1 MWPNNAFNNSGQFQ
15 QNFNP
20 EDLSAAPSLPSP
32 FAGATGA
39 NFFQQPNM
47 MQYEDINVDNSNGF
61 HSELPMINQAAFAQN
76 QFSNP
81 NPPVTSEGKRI
92 RANSPSSPQF
102 SPSQFISTNNSA
114 APSTPR
120 ATQINARAAELRE
133 KLMKQKREGRA
144 NSATPPVNGPL
155 KSTAPAEPASSMRPS
170 SKTPEVAASDER
182 ERREKEINDLISD
195 YSASKPT
202 TETRAKR
209 ETNSA
214 RPNDSALTKISIPT
228 AHFHDPSSETLS
240 QNVNGSTFVNDILAK
255 RGTRHASNGSMSEG
269 EIFDE
274 PLPKKFPPTEAKGN
288 PVNTK
293 LANTIDKSRK
303 SAEEQAARL
312 PSVRTQD
319 EELPPLT
326 RQPFPPPVPAP
337 APAQTPNPDP
347 PRHRDDR
354 RDENELRPEKSA
366 QMDHQHDRKPH
377 PEFDKRHYD
386 RKNSRDQN
394 DDHRR
399 NDHHDDQAREDV
411 KTIRE
416 SQPPKLSQILPY
428 EPDLRMW
435 LEKTGYHDLTYRS
448 KTLTRWEKLQ
458 ALEAQKAKLIAELQA
473 EDRGGSLY
481 ALRSLTPA
489 SLMQPPVMAKVES
502 PTTTSDPLRERIT
515 SNKRTYSEVQD
526 TPEEVNYGK
535 TPRIEDR
542 DSRRSKEEESDYR
555 RRQSP
560 SHYELSH
567 HPNGDRESRSHND
580 EGRHRGRSRS
590 RDREMSPGLRTYES
604 RPSQRDRSFDTG
616 SVEHRPYEVRGGYRG
631 KAFDPNY
638 RGRGRGRGRGD
649 WRGDESRSEA
659 GYGSR
664 ATIGKPYK
672 DPRGFDR
679 GGKGDTRYFIV
690 KSFNEENVVKCMQ
703 DSVWT
708 TQAQNGP
715 IFKEAFETCK
725 NVILVFSI
733 NKSRAFQG
741 YARMESLPGE
751 VEAPSW
757 QKAINWESAG
767 AFRVRW
773 LVICTTR
780 FQRIGHLKNPY
791 NDHQAVLIGKDG
803 QEIEEGCGRA
813 LVECIVEEVEQE
825 VQSERFADAGGG
837 YWGS

>member
-1 MWPNNAFNNSGQFQ
+1 M
-15 QNFNP
+15 
-20 EDLSAAPSLPSP
+20 
-32 FAGATGA
+32 
-39 NFFQQPNM
+39 
-47 MQYEDINVDNSNGF
+47 
-61 HSELPMINQAAFAQN
+61 
-76 QFSNP
+76 
-81 NPPVTSEGKRI
+81 

-102 SPSQFISTNNSA
+102 SPSQFNSTNNSA

-144 NSATPPVNGPL
+144 NSATPPVTGPL
-155 KSTAPAEPASSMRPS
+155 KSTAPAEPTSSMRQS
-170 SKTPEVAASDER
+170 SKTPEVAADER

-202 TETRAKR
+202 TETRGKR
-209 ETNSA
+209 ETNGSG
-214 RPNDSALTKISIPT
+214 PNDSVLTKISIPT
-228 AHFHDPSSETLS
+228 ANFHDSSSEILS
-240 QNVNGSTFVNDILAK
+240 QNVNGSTFVSDILAK

-274 PLPKKFPPTEAKGN
+274 QLPKTFPPTEAKGN

-303 SAEEQAARL
+303 SAEEQTARL

-319 EELPPLT
+319 EEPPPLT
-326 RQPFPPPVPAP
+326 RQPFLAPAP
-337 APAQTPNPDP
+337 APAQIPNPDP
-347 PRHRDDR
+347 RRYRDDR
-354 RDENELRPEKSA
+354 RDESELRLEKSA
-366 QMDHQHDRKPH
+366 QLEHQHERTPQQ
-377 PEFDKRHYD
+377 ELDKRHYA
-386 RKNSRDQN
+386 RKSSRDQT

-399 NDHHDDQAREDV
+399 SDRHDDQAREDV
-411 KTIRE
+411 KIIRE

-435 LEKTGYHDLTYRS
+435 LEQTGYHDLTYRS

-481 ALRSLTPA
+481 ALRSLTPT
-489 SLMQPPVMAKVES
+489 SVMQPPVVAKVES
-502 PTTTSDPLRERIT
+502 PTTTSDTLRERIT

-542 DSRRSKEEESDYR
+542 DPRRSKEEESDYR

-567 HPNGDRESRSHND
+567 HSNGDRESRSHND

-590 RDREMSPGLRTYES
+590 HDREVSPGLRTYES

-616 SVEHRPYEVRGGYRG
+616 SVERRPYEVRGGYRG

-649 WRGDESRSEA
+649 WGGHESRSEA
-659 GYGSR
+659 GFGSR

-679 GGKGDTRYFIV
+679 GGKG
-690 KSFNEENVVKCMQ
+690 
-703 DSVWT
+703 
-708 TQAQNGP
+708 
-715 IFKEAFETCK
+715 
-725 NVILVFSI
+725 
-733 NKSRAFQG
+733 
-741 YARMESLPGE
+741 
-751 VEAPSW
+751 
-757 QKAINWESAG
+757 
-767 AFRVRW
+767 
-773 LVICTTR
+773 
-780 FQRIGHLKNPY
+780 
-791 NDHQAVLIGKDG
+791 G
-803 QEIEEGCGRA
+803 Q
-813 LVECIVEEVEQE
+813 
-825 VQSERFADAGGG
+825 
-837 YWGS
+837 